1 MKTNTAPT
9 SMPTQSLTMAM
20 ANSARRNSPLISAA
34 FAGLVLSSVSVVAQA
49 APQLDK
55 PAYTLKIVTHGEDAN
70 RSHNMDEQARQD
82 NRRTDVSMKTTVQTG
97 TRTVKSERTEQVKVK
112 VNSGQSR
119 SIRLDDGGVI
129 WVSKDPISLNP
140 TLNVN
145 TSGSVEIEGGTFS
158 SPINFTINTNYAHYI
173 DQWELAVYDSSD
185 TDQLD
190 ALATFMGRDL
200 KNGRT
205 IKWDGHTKD
214 GQLLKSG
221 DQLTY
226 VLTVRDKEGHKDETH
241 SRQISLIGAN
251 RNLQNSTQTSLA
263 KKAVEE
269 STATKN
275 NDIVASFENNLK
287 LQTIPVHGSRVRIFG
302 RDIAQGNKLS
312 IDGEDI
318 SLVDNKFVIE
328 KLLPTGQH
336 EFDVAITDNAQQVF
350 HKPLDVNLKEKYMFM
365 VGLADVTVGSGK
377 VTGNLESLSD
387 GDKHLDGDIF
397 VDGRVAFYLKGKIQG
412 KYLVTAQM
420 DTGTAAIDELFD
432 DIHKKD
438 PRSLFRRLDPDK
450 YYPVYG
456 DDSTIIDD
464 TDSQGKM
471 FVRVD
476 WDKSRALWGN
486 YNTDLTGTEL
496 SAFNR
501 SLYGAKLNHRSTK
514 VTTNGNHKTDITVF
528 GSEAQSAF
536 RHNQFIGTGG
546 SLYYLKDTDIVDGS
560 EKVWVEI
567 RQRNSER
574 AVQKVVLEEGRDYQI
589 DDFQG
594 RIILHRPLLQI
605 AQQSGPSL
613 IKDTPL
619 DGNQV
624 FLMVDYEYVPDNF
637 ASDKASYGAQGKAW
651 VTDNV
656 AIGATFVHENRDKD
670 DYDLK
675 GVDVTYQKGKG
686 TYIKGEFAQ
695 SEATQTHGSF
705 LSQDGG
711 LNFSSF
717 ADTST
722 TLNNNSG
729 VNKQGS
735 AYSIETRVNL
745 LEFSRTQGSIG
756 AWFKN
761 REAGFSTSR
770 FDNGHDTVDAGVEAI
785 AKLTDSL
792 DVSTRVTLLD
802 KEDTLKTT
810 TASVQADYKVSDKLS
825 VAAEVRHV
833 KEDDQGI
840 AGNNLNNNTTNTTNT
855 NTRDGEGTLAALKV
869 GYDVRPEVNVYAV
882 AQGTLAT
889 KGNYQDNNLFTVGT
903 KARVSNKL
911 DLNAE
916 LSTGDRGDAA
926 TLGANYRVS
935 DGYSLYTNYTLS
947 TDRTTS
953 SRGKRNVFTVGQR
966 KSISNQLK
974 VYTEHQFTHEDT
986 QSGVGHT
993 FGLDYQISKELT
1005 ANASI
1010 QTARLDKAQTG
1021 LTDRDAF
1028 SVGLGYRKDK
1038 TDASTR
1044 FEYRRDTGEN
1054 EDTEQY
1060 VTTNRANYRMSPS
1073 LRLQGK
1079 FNYSETKD
1087 QRGNTRNARFTE
1099 AAIGFALRPVS
1110 NDRLNILG
1118 KLSYLY
1124 DLQPLSQ
1131 STRPDERAVIG
1142 SVETNY
1148 QIDQKWEIGGKLAHK
1163 QSEIRDDRSTGK
1175 WQKND
1180 ASLAAVR
1187 ARYHLTKKW
1196 DAMAEY
1202 HWMNSDQSQ
1211 DMQHGAMVSV
1221 DRHIGKNMK
1230 LGIGYNFTDFTD
1242 DLRDT
1247 DGTAEGWF
1255 VNIVGKY

>member
-1 MKTNTAPT
+1 MKTNVTPLIAT
-9 SMPTQSLTMAM
+9 SV
-20 ANSARRNSPLISAA
+20 ARSVKQRKSPFISAA
-34 FAGLVLSSVSVVAQA
+34 FAGLVLSSVSIVAQA

-55 PAYTLKIVTHGEDAN
+55 PAYTLKIVTHGEDSN

-82 NRRTDVSMKTTVQTG
+82 NRRTDVSMRTKVQTG
-97 TRTVKSERTEQVKVK
+97 TRTVKSESTEKVKVK
-112 VNSGQSR
+112 VNSAQSR

-129 WVSKDPISLNP
+129 WVSKDPVSLNP

-145 TSGSVEIEGGTFS
+145 TNPTVEMEGGNFS

-173 DQWELAVYDSSD
+173 DQWELAVYDATD
-185 TDQLD
+185 TDQTN

-200 KNGRT
+200 KNGRS
-205 IKWDGHTKD
+205 IKWDGRTKD

-221 DQLTY
+221 DQLNY
-226 VLTVRDKEGHKDETH
+226 VLTVRDKKGHLDETH
-241 SRQISLIGAN
+241 SRSISLIGAN
-251 RNLQNSTQTSLA
+251 RNLQESPQETLV
-263 KKAVEE
+263 KKAVED
-269 STATKN
+269 KN
-275 NDIVASFENNLK
+275 NDIVANFENNLK
-287 LQTIPVHGSRVRIFG
+287 RQTIPVHGSRVRIFG

-312 IDGEDI
+312 INGEDI

-336 EFDVAITDNAQQVF
+336 EFDVAITDNAQQVY

-365 VGLADVTVGSGK
+365 VGLADVTVGEGK

-397 VDGRVAFYLKGKIQG
+397 VDGRLAFYLKGKIKG

-420 DTGTAAIDELFD
+420 DTGTAEIDELFD

-438 PRSLFRRLDPDK
+438 SRSLFRRLDPDK

-514 VTTNGNHKTDITVF
+514 VTKTGEHKTDITVF

-536 RHNQFIGTGG
+536 RHNQFLGTGG

-613 IKDTPL
+613 IKDEPL

-624 FLMVDYEYVPDNF
+624 YLMVDYEYVPDNF

-656 AIGATFVHENRDKD
+656 AIGATFAHENREQD

-686 TYIKGEFAQ
+686 TYIKGEYAE
-695 SEATQTHGSF
+695 SEATQTQGSF
-705 LSQDGG
+705 TSQDGG
-711 LNFSSF
+711 LNFESF

-722 TLNNNSG
+722 NNA
-729 VNKQGS
+729 VDKRGS
-735 AYSIETRVNL
+735 AYSVEMRANL

-770 FDNGHDTVDAGVEAI
+770 YDNGEDTIDAGVEAI
-785 AKLTDSL
+785 AKLSDSL

-810 TASVQADYKVSDKLS
+810 TASVQADYKVSDRLS

-833 KEDDQGI
+833 KEENQSQSNPTQNI
-840 AGNNLNNNTTNTTNT
+840 A
-855 NTRDGEGTLAALKV
+855 RDGEGTLAAVKV
-869 GYDVRPEVNVYAV
+869 GYDVTPEVNVYAI
-882 AQGTLAT
+882 AQGTVAT
-889 KGNYQDNNLFTVGT
+889 KGNYEDNNLFTVGT
-903 KARVSNKL
+903 KARVSSKL

-953 SRGKRNVFTVGQR
+953 SRGKRNIFTVGQR
-966 KSISNQLK
+966 KSISDQLK

-993 FGLDYQISKELT
+993 FGLDYQISQELT

-1010 QTARLDKAQTG
+1010 QTARLDKAETG

-1028 SVGLGYRKDK
+1028 SVGLNYKKDK

-1044 FEYRRDTGEN
+1044 FEYRRDTGAN

-1060 VTTNRANYRMSPS
+1060 VTTNRANYRLSPS

-1087 QRGNTRNARFTE
+1087 QRGNTRDARFTE

-1131 STRPDERAVIG
+1131 STRPDERSVVA

-1163 QSEIRDDRSTGK
+1163 QGEVRDDRSSGK

-1202 HWMNSDQSQ
+1202 HWMNSDESQ
-1211 DMQHGAMVSV
+1211 DMKHGAMVSV

-1242 DLRDT
+1242 DLNDT